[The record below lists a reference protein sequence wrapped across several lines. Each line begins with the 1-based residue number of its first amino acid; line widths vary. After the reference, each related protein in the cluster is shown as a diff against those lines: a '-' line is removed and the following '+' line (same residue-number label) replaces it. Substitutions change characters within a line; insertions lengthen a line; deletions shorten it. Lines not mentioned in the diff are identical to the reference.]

1 MAAGSALSYRI
12 RVINH
17 GNTASDD
24 WTLELRHVPR
34 VPVYDGSGQLGTLI
48 GSLAVPDGLQTGASV
63 DLTIAATAPAGG
75 GNWLVKTEVQL
86 ADGSYASPTGVVS
99 MQLPLTTIA
108 P

>member
-75 GNWLVKTEVQL
+75 GN
-86 ADGSYASPTGVVS
+86 
-99 MQLPLTTIA
+99 
-108 P
+108 